1 MRILES
7 ASMSGQMLTAEQTNT
22 LQQLQHS
29 FQLMQQHMKL
39 VHYACDVMFITCCLQ
54 VQRQKTENDTKPQ
67 ANNDLAHL
75 SADDLADVF
84 GTWVCDVECVT

>member
-1 MRILES
+1 
-7 ASMSGQMLTAEQTNT
+7 
-22 LQQLQHS
+22 
-29 FQLMQQHMKL
+29 
-39 VHYACDVMFITCCLQ
+39 MFITCCLQ